1 MNITEMNYVDEAEKV
16 IKSLQT
22 RNKKGDLVIFLTTSK
37 IRNLLSMA
45 ADIYNVVLIQSQDK
59 LDNETKAR
67 IDYLRVRFLYESGRD
82 KDVKNFVEKAK
93 IVENLKSFGGT
104 KKEYILFY
112 RYMEA
117 LVAYHKYLGGKD

>member
-82 KDVKNFVEKAK
+82 RDVKNFVEKAK